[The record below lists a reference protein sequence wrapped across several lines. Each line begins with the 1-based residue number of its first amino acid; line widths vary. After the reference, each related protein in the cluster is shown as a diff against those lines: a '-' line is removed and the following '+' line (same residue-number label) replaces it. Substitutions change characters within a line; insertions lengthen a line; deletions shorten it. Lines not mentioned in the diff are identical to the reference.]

1 MLKYLNEIQIWMDS
15 MLFYKKLQTTYELI
29 KNDTN
34 QLLRRAFNL
43 RERDI
48 EGAQQSLEISLV
60 VSNRASL
67 LVNDSL
73 ENFDQTIKQ
82 VLFDIEN
89 KIVNFSTYNTSSFG
103 NEQKN
108 TFTPIRL
115 VTKSE
120 LGRLSVNASVS
131 ELNRVVCGT
140 FSLSCASNNVC
151 GAVLC
156 GQCGFYA
163 FDKYEHVYKRGNFF
177 ENHEENCASGMQS
190 SFKRFAYFNDSF
202 HALYGKKE
210 AQMKQSIKLVN
221 LAFILAIQ

>member
-1 MLKYLNEIQIWMDS
+1 MLKHLNEIQEWTDS

-43 RERDI
+43 RERDV

-73 ENFDQTIKQ
+73 ENFDQTIEQ

-89 KIVNFSTYNTSSFG
+89 KIANFSTYNTSSL
-103 NEQKN
+103 NDEREK
-108 TFTPIRL
+108 TFIPIRL
-115 VTKSE
+115 ATKSE
-120 LGRLSVNASVS
+120 LDRLSVNASVS

-156 GQCGFYA
+156 GQCGFYV
-163 FDKYEHVYKRGNFF
+163 FDKYEHVYKRGDFF
-177 ENHEENCASGMQS
+177 GNHGENCASGMQS

-202 HALYGKKE
+202 HALFDTKE
-210 AQMKQSIKLVN
+210 AQMKQSIKLVT
-221 LAFILAIQ
+221 LTFILAI